1 VGDDDVAA
9 AAKKME
15 WVSVFEEAS
24 NSDQAVGT
32 DVIAHSEHAPS
43 LLPVPLALTGHS
55 AGPSTAHG
63 QDDWAG
69 TVVSVHLFL
78 NAVLLGRVTL
88 QMVEELQPRH
98 PQAKHSAS
106 AHQTL

>member
-43 LLPVPLALTGHS
+43 LLPVPLALTG
-55 AGPSTAHG
+55 
-63 QDDWAG
+63 

-88 QMVEELQPRH
+88 QTVEELQPRH